1 MADSWFQHML
11 SELIEAK
18 LQKLQGQFEKRLD
31 AYIDS
36 PDNAKNVHDIR
47 TSLRRLDSMFLLFSK
62 RIRNSNR
69 KRIAKYWAFFK
80 PTSDMRDCDIII
92 SKLALL
98 SPDFYTLSV
107 GLRRKRDRELKR
119 VARKAK
125 ALRKVRA
132 ISATGMSSDELET
145 RIDKVTTKLCERI
158 KENLSHALSDSENVK
173 QLHSL
178 RKDLKK
184 LRYILET
191 VDNHAVKKIEKKIQ
205 AAGIPADI
213 ELLEK
218 LQDELGEIH
227 DSDITLQYLRSSK
240 SKIAKELHAKEAI
253 IRESRYMDFVEH
265 MRSILA
271 TYSKLA

>member
-1 MADSWFQHML
+1 ML

-18 LQKLQGQFEKRLD
+18 LQKLQGQFEKRLN

-36 PDNAKNVHDIR
+36 PDNEKNVHDVR

-62 RIRNSNR
+62 RLRNSNR
-69 KRIAKYWAFFK
+69 KRIAIYWAFFK
-80 PTSDMRDCDIII
+80 ATSDMRDCDIII

-98 SPDFYTLSV
+98 SPDCHSLSV
-107 GLRRKRDRELKR
+107 GLGRKRDRELKC
-119 VARKAK
+119 VARKVK

-132 ISATGMSSDELET
+132 ISLKRMSSDELET

-191 VDNHAVKKIEKKIQ
+191 LDNQVVKKIEKKIE

-227 DSDITLQYLRSSK
+227 DSDITLQHLGSSK
-240 SKIAKELHAKEAI
+240 SKIAKELYAREAR
-253 IRESRYMDFVEH
+253 IRELQYMDFVEH
-265 MRSILA
+265 MKSILA
-271 TYSKLA
+271 TDSKLV